1 MYHVS
6 QLPVRVAERART
18 TLTAEEFSNIND
30 DEFLRALVVDAAGR
44 ETAHILQQVRD
55 THKDYFNSL
64 DADAYQA
71 AMHSIFDKILAE
83 VLADSA
89 IAQSVAILKGE
100 VLQVGNDARHP
111 GLSLS
116 NTGMPIVSY

>member
-6 QLPVRVAERART
+6 QLPIRIAERART

-30 DEFLRALVVDAAGR
+30 DEFLKALVVDAAGR
-44 ETAHILQQVRD
+44 ETAHILQQFRN
-55 THKDYFNSL
+55 THKDYLNSL

-71 AMHSIFDKILAE
+71 AMHSIFDEILAD
-83 VLADSA
+83 VLADPA

-100 VLQVGNDARHP
+100 VLQVGAEVTP
-111 GLSLS
+111 PYSS
-116 NTGMPIVSY
+116 

>member
-1 MYHVS
+1 MYHVT
-6 QLPVRVAERART
+6 QLPVRIAERART
-18 TLTAEEFSNIND
+18 TLTAEEFSNIDD
-30 DEFLRALVVDAAGR
+30 DEFLKALVVDAAGR
-44 ETAHILQQVRD
+44 ETAHILQQVRN

-71 AMHSIFDKILAE
+71 AMRGIVDKILAE

-100 VLQVGNDARHP
+100 VLQAGNDARHP
-111 GLSLS
+111 ALSLS
-116 NTGMPIVSY
+116 NMRMPIVS

>member
-6 QLPVRVAERART
+6 QLPVRIAERART
-18 TLTAEEFSNIND
+18 TLTAEEFSNIDD

-44 ETAHILQQVRD
+44 ETAHILQQVRN
-55 THKDYFNSL
+55 THKDYLNSL

-71 AMHSIFDKILAE
+71 AMRSIVDKILAE

-89 IAQSVAILKGE
+89 IDQSVAILKGDGPQAE
-100 VLQVGNDARHP
+100 AEATP
-111 GLSLS
+111 PYSS
-116 NTGMPIVSY
+116 

>member
-1 MYHVS
+1 MYPVN
-6 QLPVRVAERART
+6 QLPVRIAARART
-18 TLTAEEFSNIND
+18 TLTAEEFSNIDD
-30 DEFLRALVVDAAGR
+30 DEFLKALVVDAAGR
-44 ETAHILQQVRD
+44 ETAHILQQVRN

-71 AMHSIFDKILAE
+71 AMRGIVDKILAE

-100 VLQVGNDARHP
+100 VLQAGNDARHP
-111 GLSLS
+111 GMSLP
-116 NTGMPIVSY
+116 NTRIPIVSY

>member
-1 MYHVS
+1 MYPVN
-6 QLPVRVAERART
+6 QLPVRIAERART
-18 TLTAEEFSNIND
+18 TLTAEEFSNIDD

-44 ETAHILQQVRD
+44 ETAHILQQVRN

-71 AMHSIFDKILAE
+71 AMRSIVDKILAE

-100 VLQVGNDARHP
+100 VLQAGAEATP
-111 GLSLS
+111 PYSS
-116 NTGMPIVSY
+116 

>member
-18 TLTAEEFSNIND
+18 TLTAEEFSSIND

-111 GLSLS
+111 GLSPP
-116 NTGMPIVSY
+116 NTRIPIVSY

>member
-1 MYHVS
+1 MYPVS
-6 QLPVRVAERART
+6 QLPVRIAERART
-18 TLTAEEFSNIND
+18 TLTAEEFSNIDD
-30 DEFLRALVVDAAGR
+30 DEFLKALVVDAAGR
-44 ETAHILQQVRD
+44 ETAHILQQVRN

-71 AMHSIFDKILAE
+71 AMRGIVDKILAE

-111 GLSLS
+111 GMSLP
-116 NTGMPIVSY
+116 NTRIPIVSY